1 MNFLIENNDDN
12 LINVDVKEFKLK
24 FNKLVVFVNDFDEIY
39 EIL

>member
-39 EIL
+39 ELL